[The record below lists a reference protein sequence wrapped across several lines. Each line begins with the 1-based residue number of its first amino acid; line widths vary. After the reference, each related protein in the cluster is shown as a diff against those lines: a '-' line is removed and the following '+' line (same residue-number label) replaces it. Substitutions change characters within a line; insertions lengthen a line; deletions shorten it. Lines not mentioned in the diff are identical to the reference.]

1 MMNSNN
7 SRYVVNIWQAVPH
20 ANFAVLTVDLCPE
33 NDDGVDRQPSPA
45 QPSPAQPSP
54 AQPSTSKLHFQNSQL
69 FKKVL
74 RQFKMRSTAEWFT
87 VIVICTV
94 EEQAK
99 ILESMN
105 KELNLPSELCF
116 WIDGN
121 HSSTKKDVN
130 KGHKSVVRGIVVG
143 YNHSTASEPVKASW
157 QEAVGVNAFHCP
169 SVKRRRSLE
178 EEEEDPEE
186 EQSADEDTFIL
197 DANQEPVSSISMIKF
212 NRISLL

>member
-7 SRYVVNIWQAVPH
+7 SRYVVNIWQVVPR

-33 NDDGVDRQPSPA
+33 NDDGVDHQ
-45 QPSPAQPSP
+45 
-54 AQPSTSKLHFQNSQL
+54 STSKLHFQNNQL
-69 FKKVL
+69 FKKVV
-74 RQFKMRSTAEWFT
+74 RQFKTRSTAEWFT

-94 EEQAK
+94 EEQGL
-99 ILESMN
+99 I

-116 WIDGN
+116 WIDCN
-121 HSSTKKDVN
+121 PSSTKKDLN

-157 QEAVGVNAFHCP
+157 QEAVGVNASHCP

-212 NRISLL
+212 NRISLS